1 MFKCQVAFSEK
12 DLVAKFEIVI
22 PGLKCKRKLAN
33 NLHHYPDNALVLNQT
48 FAEQSL
54 TFCIEFN
61 PQGNS
66 YGPEAT
72 KNTVYEFKIERL
84 PSSIRPEKSQI
95 KVGAIET
102 FEMILFDLFIFN
114 WDF

>member
-1 MFKCQVAFSEK
+1 MLVLFECQVAFSEK

-84 PSSIRPEKSQI
+84 PSSIKPEKCQI
-95 KVGAIET
+95 KVGAIDK
-102 FEMILFDLFIFN
+102 FEIMLFDVFKVN
-114 WDF
+114 

>member
-1 MFKCQVAFSEK
+1 M
-12 DLVAKFEIVI
+12 VAKFDLVI

-48 FAEQSL
+48 FTEQSL

-61 PQGNS
+61 PQGSS

-95 KVGAIET
+95 KVGPVEKL
-102 FEMILFDLFIFN
+102 EVRLFDQFIFHSPFLVYRRKN
-114 WDF
+114 NTQID